1 MEWNDTLQ
9 CPRNGTTVQIKTMV
23 KTYFVY
29 RCVELGVIGN
39 SWLVEV
45 NSFNYTIV
53 INGQCM

>member
-1 MEWNDTLQ
+1 MEWNDTV
-9 CPRNGTTVQIKTMV
+9 VQIKNMV

-29 RCVELGVIGN
+29 MCVELGVIRN
-39 SWLVEV
+39 SCLVEV